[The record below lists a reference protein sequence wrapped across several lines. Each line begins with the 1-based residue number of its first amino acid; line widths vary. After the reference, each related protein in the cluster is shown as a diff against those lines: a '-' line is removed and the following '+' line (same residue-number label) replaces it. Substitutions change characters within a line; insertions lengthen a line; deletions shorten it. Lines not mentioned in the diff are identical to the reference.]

1 VIEVNPEDQYA
12 VVSGDVTLAA
22 LEAALP
28 EGLHYRTPG
37 VELTVED
44 WLLSGGVGLLNAPP
58 TRRDV
63 LGLTYKGAHGSVS
76 IGGVVVKNVSGYDL
90 RLVVG
95 SDPSLQK
102 TVRVER
108 AVLRLRPSPTVTRF
122 ELTCEE
128 AELPARW
135 LELRQL
141 GAAYGFAYQTKE
153 VWRLRA
159 EFWGDAP
166 AWGTP
171 VNGAVPAARMRDAL
185 GDFPRAWL
193 DLSDFERRVLAA
205 L

>member
-1 VIEVNPEDQYA
+1 MIEVSAEDQYA

-28 EGLHYRTPG
+28 EGLHYRAPG

-44 WLLSGGVGLLNAPP
+44 WLLSGGVGLLQASP

-63 LGLTYKGAHGSVS
+63 LGLTYNGAHGSVS

-95 SDPSLQK
+95 SDPALQK
-102 TVRVER
+102 TVHIEK
-108 AVLRLRPSPTVTRF
+108 AVLRLRPSPAVTRF
-122 ELTCEE
+122 ERTCDE
-128 AELPARW
+128 AELPALW

-141 GAAYGFAYQTKE
+141 GAAYGFAYQTDGA
-153 VWRLRA
+153 WRLRA
-159 EFWGDAP
+159 EFWGGAP

-171 VNGAVPAARMRDAL
+171 VSGPVPATRLRDEL
-185 GDFPRAWL
+185 GEFPRVSL
-193 DLSDFERRVLAA
+193 DLSDLERRVLAA